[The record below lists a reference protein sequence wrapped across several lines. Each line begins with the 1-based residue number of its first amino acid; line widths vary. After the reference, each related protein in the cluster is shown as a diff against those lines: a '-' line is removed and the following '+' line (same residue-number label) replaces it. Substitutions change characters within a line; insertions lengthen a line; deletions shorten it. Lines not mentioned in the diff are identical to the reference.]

1 MKKMDIFSLW
11 FLGGMVGII
20 GLTVI
25 LLGTI
30 QMYIEDSGI
39 KGVIKKLEKQHMQ
52 VENVKDGLTLYYGEN
67 TLYYVR
73 DVNKISSPWFFL
85 HIYPESITQL
95 SDEDKENGFIN
106 EDFLIDDREISADT
120 NTQIAQIEIPEDWGP
135 YEKVETGQT
144 DGDSQLWNYIFD
156 IN

>member
-1 MKKMDIFSLW
+1 MKKKNIFAPW

-20 GLTVI
+20 GLTII

-30 QMYIEDSGI
+30 QMYIEDSGT

-52 VENVKDGLTLYYGEN
+52 VENVKDGLTIYYGEN

-73 DVNKISSPWFFL
+73 DVNKISNPWFFL

-95 SDEDKENGFIN
+95 PNTDKENGFIN
-106 EDFLIDDREISADT
+106 EDFLSDDREISADT
-120 NTQIAQIEIPEDWGP
+120 NIQIAQIEIPKAGGP
-135 YEKVETGQT
+135 YAKVETGQT
-144 DGDSQLWNYIFD
+144 DGDSQLWNYMFD

>member
-1 MKKMDIFSLW
+1 MKKKNIFAPW

-20 GLTVI
+20 GLTII

-30 QMYIEDSGI
+30 QMYIEDSGT

-52 VENVKDGLTLYYGEN
+52 VENVKDGLTIYYGEN

-73 DVNKISSPWFFL
+73 DVSKISNPWFFL

-95 SDEDKENGFIN
+95 PNTDKENGFTN

-120 NTQIAQIEIPEDWGP
+120 NIQIAQIEIPKAGGP
-135 YEKVETGQT
+135 YAKVETGQT
-144 DGDSQLWNYIFD
+144 DGDSQLWNYMFD